1 MEEDMKLKTTNNIM
15 NYLKNKD
22 EEFSIFEK
30 KYGLIEYDLYD
41 DVFESVVLNIVG
53 QMLSNK
59 AASKIYERLVKICN
73 GKITAENINK
83 VDSEDMRKCGISY
96 SKINYIKEF
105 ALRYSNNEYDFSN
118 IIDMTDEEVIKKLR
132 EIKGVGLWT
141 AEMLALFT
149 LGRENIFSYDDV
161 ALRNGIMKAK
171 GYKTLSKKRFE
182 GLRKKYTP
190 YCSFASLYFYRINDD
205 K

>member
-1 MEEDMKLKTTNNIM
+1 MKLKTTKDIM

-41 DVFESVVLNIVG
+41 DLFESVVLNIVG

-59 AASKIYERLVKICN
+59 VASKIYERLVKICN